1 MRDGDPTGS
10 NSGPLGYAV
19 CPGCG
24 IAVQRRVL
32 ASGHECDP
40 QRYAAHQASRLHWK
54 RHGFDDAVH
63 AWLATP
69 AGRFA
74 QHYARR
80 RPWRPGEA

>member
-1 MRDGDPTGS
+1 MRDADRMS
-10 NSGPLGYAV
+10 PLGYAV
-19 CPGCG
+19 CAGCG
-24 IAVQRRVL
+24 VAVQRRVL
-32 ASGHECDP
+32 ASGHQCDP
-40 QRYAAHQASRLHWK
+40 ERYAGYQTSRLYWT

-80 RPWRPGEA
+80 PRRPGEA